1 MKTSVPVF
9 FLMVQLGIAVVLLA
23 ISKWSGLFQISLDL
37 DRETSKAL
45 IPMVAV
51 NVLGLKYVNQ
61 PPRVNSCSDADFVFF
76 FASVST
82 T

>member
-23 ISKWSGLFQISLDL
+23 ASKWAGLFQISLAL

-45 IPMVAV
+45 IPMVAI
-51 NVLGLKYVNQ
+51 NVLGLKYVKRSSTYDFSRGSNQ
-61 PPRVNSCSDADFVFF
+61 LYS
-76 FASVST
+76 
-82 T
+82 